1 MLQCQLAEEKTE
13 SEITMETDNSFK
25 SLVAKLHNIDT
36 GVESNES
43 IAGPATSEKNAMKKI
58 LESMDQV
65 KGDQAAK
72 TSKPSSDGS
81 QPHPFQGKL
90 VGETEQMS
98 EATREETALQSTIN
112 KMMVAAEQTVKML
125 EKSRTSIDSVGGDSS
140 YIDNAVAKAKDLA
153 SALEQVER
161 GVFGHM
167 DMED

>member
-1 MLQCQLAEEKTE
+1 
-13 SEITMETDNSFK
+13 METDNSFK

-43 IAGPATSEKNAMKKI
+43 IAGSATSEKNAMKKI

-81 QPHPFQGKL
+81 QPHPFQNKL
-90 VGETEQMS
+90 VGETEQVE
-98 EATREETALQSTIN
+98 EATYEETVLETKIN
-112 KMMVAAEQTVKML
+112 KMMVAAEQIVKML
-125 EKSRTSIDSVGGDSS
+125 ERSRKSIDSVGGDSS
-140 YIDNAVAKAKDLA
+140 YIDDAVAKAKDLYN
-153 SALEQVER
+153 ALEQVER
-161 GVFGHM
+161 GAFGSR